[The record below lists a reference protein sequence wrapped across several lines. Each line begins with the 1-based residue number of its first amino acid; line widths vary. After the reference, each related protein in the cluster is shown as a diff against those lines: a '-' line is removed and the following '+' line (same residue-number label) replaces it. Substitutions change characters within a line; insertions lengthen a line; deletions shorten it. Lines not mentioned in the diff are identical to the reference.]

1 MDEEKGE
8 GLVFFAGLML
18 GLAGVMRIIDGIW
31 ALRFEGS
38 IAFEDG
44 LIGEKIDNYGW
55 VWLLVGVVLI
65 LAGILVVQRSQFAR
79 WVGIAAAAVA
89 GISAMFWIPYYP
101 IWSLVYVIVAFTVVY
116 ALAVYG
122 GREDVTV

>member
-18 GLAGVMRIIDGIW
+18 GLAGVMRIVDAIW
-31 ALRFEGS
+31 ALRFEGN

-44 LIGEKIDNYGW
+44 LVGEKIDNYGW
-55 VWLLVGVVLI
+55 VWLLVGIVLI
-65 LAGILVVQRSQFAR
+65 LAGILVIQRSQFAR
-79 WVGIAAAAVA
+79 WIGIIAAAVA

-122 GREDVTV
+122 GREGAEV